1 MAETNVSSGSYTA
14 GRRRSKPPFART
26 IRPSSADEPIPAV
39 DALRDQR
46 PQWPTNRRSG
56 CFGNRQLI
64 GHFRHWGRSGS
75 TSAMWRIAGSGSIEQ
90 SNGQLPGS
98 ANSHSR
104 PLADIRATARATAVS
119 KVQRT
124 FVRAGRLP
132 SNGISCRSMANRDRS
147 AGSLLP
153 VAHDT
158 IAADGGLRLGQTPL
172 IVPSR
177 HAF

>member
-90 SNGQLPGS
+90 SNGSFL
-98 ANSHSR
+98 
-104 PLADIRATARATAVS
+104 D
-119 KVQRT
+119 QRT
-124 FVRAGRLP
+124 HTPDRLP
-132 SNGISCRSMANRDRS
+132 TFGPPREQRLFPRSNGHSFARVDCHRTAFPAVRWPTVIGPPEASYLSLTTPSQQMA
-147 AGSLLP
+147 GC
-153 VAHDT
+153 
-158 IAADGGLRLGQTPL
+158 G
-172 IVPSR
+172 
-177 HAF
+177 